1 MDHGYSESTI
11 YQEYT
16 GMPPQMIP
24 PGPMTPYFPPR
35 VTPTTSFHQP
45 MHDNTP
51 TTSFHQPIHDN
62 YWGFTETEMFD
73 FQQLISSGVPEAEA
87 MRTIEYNRILHH
99 QNSSISRSMQHVPP
113 SILDEEEQIY
123 QIILKES
130 VEEERKRQER
140 FRQRPERYD
149 PQHNCT
155 GLSSEEALTIA
166 LQQSQDDFERSKR
179 SQATTPASSRPLGA
193 NRTVSQST
201 VSLDIERANED
212 ALRQAIL
219 LSLQEAEAKQTPVNR
234 RFPHVSTFSPV
245 AATCF
250 C

>member
-1 MDHGYSESTI
+1 MFIQPYYAHSSDGYIEPNHGYSESNM
-11 YQEYT
+11 YQEYA
-16 GMPPQMIP
+16 GMPQQMIP
-24 PGPMTPYFPPR
+24 LGPMTPYFPPR

-45 MHDNTP
+45 MHGNC
-51 TTSFHQPIHDN
+51 
-62 YWGFTETEMFD
+62 WGFTETEMFD

-99 QNSSISRSMQHVPP
+99 QNSRSMQQVPP

-149 PQHNCT
+149 PQHNYA

-166 LQQSQDDFERSKR
+166 LQQSQDDFERSRR
-179 SQATTPASSRPLGA
+179 SQATTPASSRPLGG

-201 VSLDIERANED
+201 ISLDIERANED

-219 LSLQEAEAKQTPVNR
+219 LSLQEAEVKQTPVNR
-234 RFPHVSTFSPV
+234 RFPHVSIFS
-245 AATCF
+245 
-250 C
+250 